1 MCDALVKLVSGQ
13 WTQAA
18 ALRNIWFRRDRGD
31 QRFLASHH
39 VSPVFETMQSEV
51 GKKANEISRG
61 GWFVMGGA
69 FRGTTASDVCEKK
82 KRPRMGALF
91 GSFAWP

>member
-1 MCDALVKLVSGQ
+1 
-13 WTQAA
+13 
-18 ALRNIWFRRDRGD
+18 
-31 QRFLASHH
+31 
-39 VSPVFETMQSEV
+39 MQSEV

-69 FRGTTASDVCEKK
+69 LRGTTASDVCEKK